1 MYAVIKSGGKQYKV
15 KKDDIVD
22 LELLSETDSKKE
34 LILKEV
40 LLISDADKV
49 NVGRPFI
56 KGAKVIAELIGVV
69 KDKKVIA
76 FKYKRRKSSKKKIGH
91 RQRYARVRIKDIL
104 SKDE

>member
-91 RQRYARVRIKDIL
+91 RQRYTRVRIKDIL